1 MKILMVLTSH
11 DRLGDTGHKTG
22 FWLEEFAS
30 PYYVFKDAGA
40 QITLASPKGGQPPID
55 PKSADPAF
63 ATPATQRF
71 DADSALQARLA
82 DTLPLASVNAAD
94 YDAVVLCCGAKQAR
108 DIQAPGRDAQG
119 IFFAVDYLTSVTR
132 SLLDSN
138 FADGKA
144 VSAAGKRV
152 LVIGGGD
159 TGNDC
164 VGTAIRQGCES
175 VMQLEMM
182 PCPPAARAPRQ
193 RLARVAPRAENRLRP
208 AGGHCQIRL

>member
-1 MKILMVLTSH
+1 MQDEGIEFVFNADVGNTVSA
-11 DRLGDTGHKTG
+11 
-22 FWLEEFAS
+22 EEL
-30 PYYVFKDAGA
+30 K
-40 QITLASPKGGQPPID
+40 
-55 PKSADPAF
+55 
-63 ATPATQRF
+63 
-71 DADSALQARLA
+71 AR
-82 DTLPLASVNAAD
+82 

-182 PCPPAARAPRQ
+182 PCPPAARAPGNDWPEWPRVLKTDYGQ
-193 RLARVAPRAENRLRP
+193 QEAIAKFGLTPASTRRRSRSSTRTRPGRSAAR
-208 AGGHCQIRL
+208 

>member
-1 MKILMVLTSH
+1 MTPWCCAAARS
-11 DRLGDTGHKTG
+11 R
-22 FWLEEFAS
+22 
-30 PYYVFKDAGA
+30 
-40 QITLASPKGGQPPID
+40 
-55 PKSADPAF
+55 
-63 ATPATQRF
+63 PATSRP
-71 DADSALQARLA
+71 R
-82 DTLPLASVNAAD
+82 
-94 YDAVVLCCGAKQAR
+94 
-108 DIQAPGRDAQG
+108 GRDAQG

-182 PCPPAARAPRQ
+182 PCPPAARAPGNDWPEWP
-193 RLARVAPRAENRLRP
+193 RVLKIRLRP